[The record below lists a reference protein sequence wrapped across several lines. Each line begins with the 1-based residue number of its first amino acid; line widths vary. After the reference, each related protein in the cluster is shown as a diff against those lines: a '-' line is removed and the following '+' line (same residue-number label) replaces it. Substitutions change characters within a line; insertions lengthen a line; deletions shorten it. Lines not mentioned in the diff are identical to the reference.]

1 MQEFFDIQDYKIR
14 LKVDNLAI
22 KEFKDLIDSDKTK
35 DKRKAL
41 DQFLY
46 IYMMYSYDSPYREY
60 PDDIKEKSIIKDV
73 ISTESF
79 DAKDNLLVL
88 AIAKYKELHVTPTMA
103 LLNSV
108 KNVLYK
114 IAKHMDTTPI
124 SSGKDGNIT
133 QIQSSIKQVANT
145 SSRYDMLKKQV
156 EKEKDEKGT
165 ARGNIKIGNR
175 ED

>member
-1 MQEFFDIQDYKIR
+1 MQDFFDIQDYKVKLR
-14 LKVDNLAI
+14 VDNLVI
-22 KEFKDLIDSDKTK
+22 KEFKDLVDLDKTK

-46 IYMMYSYDSPYREY
+46 VYMMYSYDSPYREY

-73 ISTESF
+73 ISVDNF
-79 DAKDNLLVL
+79 DTKDKFLLL
-88 AIAKYKELHVTPTMA
+88 AIDKYKELHVTPTMA

-114 IAKHMDTTPI
+114 IARHMDTTPI
-124 SSGKDGNIT
+124 SSGKDGNIM
-133 QIQSSIKQVANT
+133 QIQNSIKQVADT

-156 EKEKDEKGT
+156 EKEKDEKGM
-165 ARGNIKIGNR
+165 ARGNVKIGNR